1 MKVSLSILTV
11 DYANVEQSLAP
22 ILDDIDYI
30 HMDVMDGE
38 FVPNISFGYAFISSL
53 RKLTTKPFDTH
64 LMINHPQNYIEQFA
78 KAGSQYITFHVEA
91 DCDVL
96 EVINQIHSQNV
107 KAGIS
112 IKPGTSV
119 EEIEKYLP
127 YVDMVLVMSVEPG
140 FGGQKF
146 MPQSVDKVKKLKEL
160 RETNNYNYLINID
173 GGINNIT
180 AAYIDEYVDLAVS
193 GSYVLNAVNPKENLT
208 KLKNIR

>member
-38 FVPNISFGYAFISSL
+38 FVPNISFGYAFIGSL

-146 MPQSVDKVKKLKEL
+146 MPSSVDKVKKLKEL
-160 RETNNYNYLINID
+160 REANNYNYLINID
-173 GGINNIT
+173 GGINNVT

-193 GSYVLNAVNPKENLT
+193 GSYVLNAVNPKDNLT